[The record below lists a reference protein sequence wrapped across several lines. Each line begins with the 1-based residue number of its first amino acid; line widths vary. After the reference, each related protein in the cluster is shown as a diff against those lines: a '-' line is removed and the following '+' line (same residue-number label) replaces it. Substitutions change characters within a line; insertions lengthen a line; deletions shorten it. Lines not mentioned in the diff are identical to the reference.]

1 MMRLPPFTYLA
12 PVSVA
17 DAVKLMADHGPE
29 AMLVAGGTDLY
40 PNMKRRQFEPT
51 VLVGLRGVR
60 DLAGV
65 RQPGAGALAIGAGT
79 TLTAVSRHP
88 EVRARYAALAT
99 AAGAV
104 STPQLRNMG
113 TLGGNVCVD
122 TRCNYYNQS
131 YQWRKAVDF
140 CMKKDG
146 EICLV
151 APGSPRCW
159 AVSSSDTAPA
169 LWSLGASVRLAGP
182 AGERTIPI
190 SALYQDDGIQYLTK
204 QPGDIVTEI
213 VLPPADGARSIY
225 LKLRRRGSFD
235 FPVLGVAATLH
246 MDGEVVRQAR
256 IVLGAV
262 ASLPREALEAAR
274 VLVGERLTPELI
286 DRAADAAYR
295 PAKPLDNT
303 DMTHPYRKKMVRVY
317 VARALRRLAGLPDE
331 AEAMTALGQ
340 RIKAFRAERALQ
352 QRQLAEKAGLTASM
366 LSQIESGRLTPSLPT
381 LGKLAA
387 ALGVS
392 IGALFEPAPAGRLLV
407 SRKADYP
414 VVSFDGTTEKWHV
427 LGAGLF
433 QGKIRAVMSTLGPR
447 SRGVKTD
454 KVVIE
459 PGQMKLFYVIEGK
472 VALQYNGDNHVLEAG
487 DSAYLDGGTTHGW
500 ENVGSRIAKV
510 LWVILG

>member
-1 MMRLPPFTYLA
+1 MMRLPPFQYLA

-40 PNMKRRQFEPT
+40 PNMKRRQFEPR
-51 VLVGLRGVR
+51 VLVGLRGIR

-65 RQPGAGALAIGAGT
+65 QAPRGGGLAIGAGT

-88 EVRARYAALAT
+88 EVRGRYAALAT

-131 YQWRKAVDF
+131 YQWRKAVNF

-169 LWSLGASVRLAGP
+169 LWSLGATVRLSGP

-190 SALYQDDGIQYLTK
+190 STLYQDDGIQYLTK
-204 QPGDIVTEI
+204 QPGEIVTEI
-213 VLPPADGARSIY
+213 TLPPAEGLRSVY

-246 MDGEVVRQAR
+246 LEGETVRRAR

-262 ASLPREALEAAR
+262 ASLPREASAAADL
-274 VLVGERLTPELI
+274 LVGQRLTPEVI
-286 DRAADAAYR
+286 DRAAEAAAR

-303 DMTHPYRKKMVRVY
+303 DLTHPYRKKMTRVF
-317 VARALRRLAGLPDE
+317 VARALRRLAGLPED
-331 AEAMTALGQ
+331 
-340 RIKAFRAERALQ
+340 
-352 QRQLAEKAGLTASM
+352 
-366 LSQIESGRLTPSLPT
+366 
-381 LGKLAA
+381 
-387 ALGVS
+387 
-392 IGALFEPAPAGRLLV
+392 APA
-407 SRKADYP
+407 
-414 VVSFDGTTEKWHV
+414 
-427 LGAGLF
+427 
-433 QGKIRAVMSTLGPR
+433 
-447 SRGVKTD
+447 
-454 KVVIE
+454 
-459 PGQMKLFYVIEGK
+459 
-472 VALQYNGDNHVLEAG
+472 
-487 DSAYLDGGTTHGW
+487 
-500 ENVGSRIAKV
+500 
-510 LWVILG
+510 